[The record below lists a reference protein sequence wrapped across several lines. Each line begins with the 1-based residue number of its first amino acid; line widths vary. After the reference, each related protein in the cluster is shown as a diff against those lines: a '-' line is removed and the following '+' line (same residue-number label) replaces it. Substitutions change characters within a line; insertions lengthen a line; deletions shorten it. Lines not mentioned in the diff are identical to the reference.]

1 MRKAK
6 AHLELNLVREVR
18 DIKKSCGNCFVFFSS
33 ISVAKGKLGK
43 MWALLLSEVGAL
55 VTGDVEK
62 VEMLNTFASVFTN

>member
-1 MRKAK
+1 
-6 AHLELNLVREVR
+6 
-18 DIKKSCGNCFVFFSS
+18 
-33 ISVAKGKLGK
+33 